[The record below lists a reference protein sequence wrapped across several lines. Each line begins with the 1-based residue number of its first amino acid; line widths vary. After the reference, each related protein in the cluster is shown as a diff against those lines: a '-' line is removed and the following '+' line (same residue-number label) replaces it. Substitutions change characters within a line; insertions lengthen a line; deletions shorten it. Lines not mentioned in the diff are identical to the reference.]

1 MLDSWDKFMLDR
13 FKKVRQRCRKGIPT
27 SIRPRAWQ
35 HLCGAKFRMTRH
47 PKAFDHFV
55 QEPGEQKWIDDI
67 QKDLH
72 RNFPNHEL
80 FGGTYERIGKK
91 IRALLNLKK
100 SIQNM
105 LILHICF
112 RSK

>member
-80 FGGTYERIGKK
+80 FGGTYERIG
-91 IRALLNLKK
+91 
-100 SIQNM
+100 
-105 LILHICF
+105 
-112 RSK
+112 